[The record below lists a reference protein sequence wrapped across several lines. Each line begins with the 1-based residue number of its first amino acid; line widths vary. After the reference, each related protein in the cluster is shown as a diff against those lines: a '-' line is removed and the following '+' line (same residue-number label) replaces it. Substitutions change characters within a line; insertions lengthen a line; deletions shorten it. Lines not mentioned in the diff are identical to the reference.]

1 LEHLTHFFLSMV
13 DQAGY
18 PGLFVVM
25 VLGNIGVPIGAELV
39 VPAAGAL
46 SETGHLPSVWLT
58 ALVATLGEVV
68 GCSILYAV
76 GYFGGRPFVAR
87 WGKYLKLSEAKL
99 DVFHTFYERHGNV
112 VVFVC
117 RFIPFVRG
125 VSSLPAGV
133 SRMRKRYFLTYT
145 AAGSLL
151 FCAGLTW
158 IGSMFGE
165 HFYEIMPLMHRVSTA
180 AIVVVLVAIAA
191 FVWQRIHSARRR
203 GEVASRP

>member
-1 LEHLTHFFLSMV
+1 MEHLTHFFLNMV

-25 VLGNIGVPIGAELV
+25 VLANIGVPGGAELV

-46 SETGHLPSVWLT
+46 AATGHLHSVWMA
-58 ALVATLGEVV
+58 ALVATLGELT
-68 GCSILYAV
+68 GCSILYTI

-99 DVFHTFYERHGNV
+99 DTFHAFYERHGNV

-133 SRMRKRYFLTYT
+133 SRMRKRYFLIYT
-145 AAGSLL
+145 AAGSVL
-151 FCAGLTW
+151 FCVGLTW
-158 IGSMFGE
+158 LGSLFGA
-165 HFYEIMPLMHRVSTA
+165 HFDEIMPQLHRVTTL
-180 AIVVVLVAIAA
+180 AIVVVLLAIAG
-191 FVWQRIHSARRR
+191 FVWQRVASARR
-203 GEVASRP
+203 GQIATRP

>member
-1 LEHLTHFFLSMV
+1 MEHLTHFFLGMV

-18 PGLFVVM
+18 PGLFIVM
-25 VLGNIGVPIGAELV
+25 VLGNIGVPVGAELV

-46 SETGHLPSVWLT
+46 AATGHLSSVWLT
-58 ALVATLGEVV
+58 ALVATLGELV
-68 GCSILYAV
+68 GCSIMYAI

-99 DVFHTFYERHGNV
+99 DVFHAFYERHGNV

-133 SRMRKRYFLTYT
+133 SRMSKRYFLIYT
-145 AAGSLL
+145 AAGSAL
-151 FCAGLTW
+151 FCAGLAWT
-158 IGSMFGE
+158 GSLFGK
-165 HFYEIMPLMHRVSTA
+165 HFDEIMPLLHRVSTGVILLVLL
-180 AIVVVLVAIAA
+180 AIVAYVWVRVV
-191 FVWQRIHSARRR
+191 SARRR